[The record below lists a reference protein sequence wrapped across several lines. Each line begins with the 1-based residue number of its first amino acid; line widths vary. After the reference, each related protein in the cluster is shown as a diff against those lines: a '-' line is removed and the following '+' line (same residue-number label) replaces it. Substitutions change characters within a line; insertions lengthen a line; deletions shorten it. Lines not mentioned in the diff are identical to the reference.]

1 MKDKTNRIT
10 LQLDDEMFDFIKY
23 NAISMDMS
31 SPELLRMIIRTV
43 MRLEGH
49 VDLRILEK
57 MSEKDKTDSDLII
70 YYY

>member
-23 NAISMDMS
+23 NSESMDMS

-43 MRLEGH
+43 MRLERH

-70 YYY
+70 YYC

>member
-10 LQLDDEMFDFIKY
+10 LQLDDEMFNFIKY
-23 NAISMDMS
+23 NSESMDMS

-43 MRLEGH
+43 MRLERH
-49 VDLRILEK
+49 VDFRILEK
-57 MSEKDKTDSDLII
+57 MSDKDKTDSDLVI

>member
-10 LQLDDEMFDFIKY
+10 LQLDDEMFNFIKY
-23 NAISMDMS
+23 NSESMDMS

-43 MRLEGH
+43 MRLERH
-49 VDLRILEK
+49 VDFRILEK
-57 MSEKDKTDSDLII
+57 MSEKDKTDSDLVI